1 MLIFPPK
8 KSKLKKAFVLS
19 NIWVFCSVNKLFSWS
34 SSIFDHLYYC
44 VLVWVVLKTDS
55 SDRFL
60 KKKINWDYFDVPII
74 SVINTY
80 MEIDFIWK
88 IPYYLD
94 FSLLQKYCKWSDYIV
109 TPRAYC
115 ELYHVSASNKVIWE
129 SLMKCTFKSLKR
141 SVLAIHYHIL
151 KLSIGEV
158 AFC

>member
-1 MLIFPPK
+1 MSSWWSIRHPLLINCLTTSKWPSADAFWSAVWPVWKKKK

-19 NIWVFCSVNKLFSWS
+19 NVWVFCSVNKLFSWS

-55 SDRFL
+55 SDQFL

-80 MEIDFIWK
+80 MVIDFIWT

-94 FSLLQKYCKWSDYIV
+94 FSLLQKYCKLYGHTQSLLWIV
-109 TPRAYC
+109 LC
-115 ELYHVSASNKVIWE
+115 VGKQ
-129 SLMKCTFKSLKR
+129 
-141 SVLAIHYHIL
+141 
-151 KLSIGEV
+151 
-158 AFC
+158 